1 MRDLYIKTK
10 NGDMYYQKHLDSDD
24 SLSIIFLHGWGQSHN
39 TFDYVIE
46 KIKESGIK
54 YNIYNV
60 DFLGFGLSDEPNKA
74 IGVDDYSNHLHQL
87 IKEEKIDKVIL
98 VGHSFGGRVAIK
110 YASSFNVEGIVL
122 VNAAGICHHN
132 FKYYSK
138 LYLYKIKKL
147 MVYVFNNK
155 NYDSFIRKN
164 GSRDYN
170 MLSYNMRGTFKKVV
184 KEDLKKEMKM
194 IKCKTLVIGSVFDK
208 EVPLND
214 SKTMNNLINGSEMKV
229 FYRGGHFSY
238 IDEKEKFLSIL
249 LNFIGDK

>member
-1 MRDLYIKTK
+1 MFLIIKI
-10 NGDMYYQKHLDSDD
+10 M
-24 SLSIIFLHGWGQSHN
+24 
-39 TFDYVIE
+39 
-46 KIKESGIK
+46 
-54 YNIYNV
+54 
-60 DFLGFGLSDEPNKA
+60 
-74 IGVDDYSNHLHQL
+74 
-87 IKEEKIDKVIL
+87 
-98 VGHSFGGRVAIK
+98 
-110 YASSFNVEGIVL
+110 IVL
-122 VNAAGICHHN
+122 
-132 FKYYSK
+132 
-138 LYLYKIKKL
+138 LE
-147 MVYVFNNK
+147 
-155 NYDSFIRKN
+155 KN

-184 KEDLKKEMKM
+184 KKDLKKEMKM